1 MLSQLQKLI
10 LTKKQLMTNGDTS
23 LFKTFKIKKIDHQ
36 MNKIAKRYAHL
47 SAKKMYKDSYEL
59 CRSIIEANF
68 E

>member
-10 LTKKQLMTNGDTS
+10 LTKKQLMTNSDMS
-23 LFKTFKIKKIDHQ
+23 LFKTFKIKKIDRQ
-36 MNKIAKRYAHL
+36 MNKIAKRYASL

>member
-10 LTKKQLMTNGDTS
+10 LTKKQLMTDGTSS
-23 LFKTFKIKKIDHQ
+23 LFKIFKIKRIDHQ
-36 MNKIAKRYAHL
+36 MNKIAKKYARL

>member
-10 LTKKQLMTNGDTS
+10 LTKKQLMTDGKSS
-23 LFKTFKIKKIDHQ
+23 LFKIFKIKSIDRQ
-36 MNKIAKRYAHL
+36 MNKIAKKYARL

>member
-10 LTKKQLMTNGDTS
+10 LTKKQLMTNSDMS

-36 MNKIAKRYAHL
+36 MNKIAKRCARL

>member
-10 LTKKQLMTNGDTS
+10 LTKKQLMTDGKSS
-23 LFKTFKIKKIDHQ
+23 LFKIFKIKSIDHQ
-36 MNKIAKRYAHL
+36 MNKIAKKYARL

>member
-10 LTKKQLMTNGDTS
+10 LTKKQLMTDGKSS
-23 LFKTFKIKKIDHQ
+23 LFKIFKIKRIDHQ
-36 MNKIAKRYAHL
+36 MNKIAKKYARL

>member
-10 LTKKQLMTNGDTS
+10 LTKKQLMTNGGTS
-23 LFKTFKIKKIDHQ
+23 LFKTFKIKRIDHQ
-36 MNKIAKRYAHL
+36 MNKIAKKYARL

-59 CRSIIEANF
+59 CHSIIDANF

>member
-10 LTKKQLMTNGDTS
+10 LTKKQLMTDGESS
-23 LFKTFKIKKIDHQ
+23 LFKIFKIKRIDRQ
-36 MNKIAKRYAHL
+36 MNKIAKKYARL